1 MAPISLADTVHAVT
15 STVESTVQSTLANG
29 AIAQQPVDP
38 TAARRP
44 TESIHVES
52 PNLTYTDDALLS
64 RYTFHSTAVDKQ
76 ADAQGHVKYS
86 VRPVEREL
94 EFKTG
99 RKVPKTGLML
109 VGLGGNNGTTLTATI
124 LANRHNISWGTRDGI
139 QTPNYL
145 GSLVRASTMR
155 LGVDAQGEDVFVP
168 ISDVLPMVHPN
179 DLTVGG
185 WDISSMS
192 LDKAAR
198 RAKVLEYDLQRQLE
212 PYLKEYTPL
221 PSIYYPTFINANQ
234 EERADNVIPG
244 SDKQAHLD
252 QVRADIRNFKRD
264 NDLDQVIVLWTA
276 NTERY
281 SLLVDGVND
290 TADNLLESIRTS
302 HAEVSPSTIF
312 AVAAILEGVPY
323 VNGAPQNTFVPGA
336 IELAERHKAFVAG
349 DDFKSGQ
356 TKVKSVL
363 AEYLV
368 NAGIKPLLI
377 ASYNHLGNNDGKN
390 LSAPEQFR
398 SKEISKASVVDDM
411 VEANSLLYK
420 PLAVKEADSKDGFV
434 KGHSTEHP
442 DHCVVIKYLPNCGD
456 DKKAID
462 DYTSE
467 IGMGGRNTLAIYN
480 TCQDSLLATPL
491 IIDLCLLA
499 ELMTRVTYR
508 EEGSA
513 DYEPMYSVLG
523 LLSYMLKAPL
533 TKPGKKPIN
542 SLNRQRQALEAF
554 LRACLALQPVSDL
567 VTFTQMEVSQV

>member
-15 STVESTVQSTLANG
+15 STVESTVQASLGNG
-29 AIAQQPVDP
+29 AIAQQAVDP

-76 ADAQGHVKYS
+76 ADAAGHVKYN

-179 DLTVGG
+179 DLVVGG
-185 WDISSMS
+185 WDISGMS

-212 PYLKEYTPL
+212 PYLKEYKPL

-244 SDKQAHLD
+244 ADKQAHLD

-264 NDLDQVIVLWTA
+264 NELDQVIVLWTA

-281 SLLVDGVND
+281 SLLLDGVND

-312 AVAAILEGVPY
+312 AVASILEGVPY
-323 VNGAPQNTFVPGA
+323 VNGAPQNSFVPGA
-336 IELAERHKAFVAG
+336 IELAERQKTFIAG

-368 NAGIKPLLI
+368 NAGIKVRRTI
-377 ASYNHLGNNDGKN
+377 
-390 LSAPEQFR
+390 F
-398 SKEISKASVVDDM
+398 
-411 VEANSLLYK
+411 
-420 PLAVKEADSKDGFV
+420 LAV
-434 KGHSTEHP
+434 
-442 DHCVVIKYLPNCGD
+442 LPRL
-456 DKKAID
+456 A
-462 DYTSE
+462 
-467 IGMGGRNTLAIYN
+467 RLLRRRARTL
-480 TCQDSLLATPL
+480 SL
-491 IIDLCLLA
+491 C
-499 ELMTRVTYR
+499 
-508 EEGSA
+508 S
-513 DYEPMYSVLG
+513 
-523 LLSYMLKAPL
+523 
-533 TKPGKKPIN
+533 
-542 SLNRQRQALEAF
+542 
-554 LRACLALQPVSDL
+554 C
-567 VTFTQMEVSQV
+567 